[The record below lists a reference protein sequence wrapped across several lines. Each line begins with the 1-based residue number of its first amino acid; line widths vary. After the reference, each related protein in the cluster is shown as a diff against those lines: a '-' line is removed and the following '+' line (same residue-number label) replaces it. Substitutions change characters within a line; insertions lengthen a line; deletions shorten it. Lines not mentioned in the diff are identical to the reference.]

1 MHDDPT
7 SLRTRWSMLEQLHG
21 PEREAAWAW
30 FLETYR
36 DFVHDFVL
44 RRLRGS
50 RGQECCDSVWGEL
63 FRSKVPERADRE
75 RRFRGY
81 LVGVLKNLIHAF
93 ERKNKVVAQ
102 AADED
107 DGDPEQIDTA
117 SLSHAA
123 EAQDLRAWAKAT
135 LGRAMEQLG
144 KSHPK
149 DRQLLLEFYG
159 LGAKAAVDPDQKGA
173 IKDIA
178 ARLGITTNAVHQAMF
193 KARNRL
199 REHFVEIV
207 RQTVETHSDLEDEL
221 RTQIASLGDTVP
233 GLLEA

>member
-1 MHDDPT
+1 
-7 SLRTRWSMLEQLHG
+7 MLEQLDG
-21 PEREAAWAW
+21 PERETAWAW

-36 DFVHDFVL
+36 DFVRDFVM

-50 RGQECCDSVWGEL
+50 RGQEFCDSVWGDL
-63 FRSKVPERADRE
+63 CKSKVPARADRT

-81 LVGVLKNLIHAF
+81 LIGALKNLIHEF
-93 ERKNKVVAQ
+93 ERKNKLVAQ

-107 DGDPEQIDTA
+107 DDGDLDQVDRA
-117 SLSHAA
+117 SLTHAA

-135 LGRAMEQLG
+135 LARAMAQLG

-149 DRQLLLEFYG
+149 DQQLLLEFYG
-159 LGAKAAVDPDQKGA
+159 LEAKPTVDPEQKSA
-173 IKDIA
+173 VKDIA
-178 ARLGITTNAVHQAMF
+178 ARLGISANAVHQAMF

-207 RQTVETHSDLEDEL
+207 RQTVGTHSDFEDEL
-221 RTQIASLGDTVP
+221 RTQIASLGDSIP